1 MSVTYRQLK
10 SEEFPQAMEIRL
22 KVFVEE
28 EYDSHDD
35 TAQHFGVFL
44 EGQLVG
50 TGRLVTQDQ
59 IGRIGRVAI
68 LSEYRGRGFG
78 SRLINTIIA
87 TGQKQG
93 LEEFVLGAQ
102 IQALDFYAQLGF
114 VVEGEVF
121 IDGGIPHR
129 TMRLTT

>member
-22 KVFVEE
+22 KVFVEEQQVPVEE

-102 IQALDFYAQLGF
+102 IQALEDRKS
-114 VVEGEVF
+114 VV
-121 IDGGIPHR
+121 
-129 TMRLTT
+129 